1 MSEVGD
7 FALSTCDGRALPSF
21 CSGLA
26 IVSRFPFIEVRL
38 MLTME
43 LQLSFSL
50 FQKEFLEYS
59 YHGSIWNPDGEYWA
73 RKVNLDGLKIC

>member
-1 MSEVGD
+1 MRYLINIPSTYPGYYMSEVGD

-43 LQLSFSL
+43 LQL
-50 FQKEFLEYS
+50 
-59 YHGSIWNPDGEYWA
+59 
-73 RKVNLDGLKIC
+73 